1 MGIRPKRPKN
11 GGRARRPCK
20 KPASNTHH
28 GRDKSTIGALTFQL
42 RRPEGPPRGKFFGGA
57 PVPPLTHRD
66 KDVMVMACL
75 RVWPAVIHKENISAL
90 IEKSFIFLRCP
101 VNIYSGWMWRG
112 PGLFDLLE
120 ARYD

>member
-20 KPASNTHH
+20 NPPVIHITVEINPPSALSHFNYAVPRVLLGKVFRWGP
-28 GRDKSTIGALTFQL
+28 GAT
-42 RRPEGPPRGKFFGGA
+42 A
-57 PVPPLTHRD
+57 LTHRD